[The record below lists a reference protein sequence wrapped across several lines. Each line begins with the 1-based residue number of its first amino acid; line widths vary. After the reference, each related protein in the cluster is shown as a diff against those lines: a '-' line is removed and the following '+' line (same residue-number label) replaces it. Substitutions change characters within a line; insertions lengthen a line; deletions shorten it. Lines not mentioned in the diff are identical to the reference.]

1 MHVLNVFK
9 GEKTCFL
16 MFFYLQINVFNI
28 YGTERHLPVEIA
40 VVYCRSFGD
49 VWLCVHPLSYHSVM
63 PCISSARNHAV
74 WGRQRCA
81 DCGRAS
87 PRIQIR
93 MIFLRTR
100 T

>member
-49 VWLCVHPLSYHSVM
+49 V
-63 PCISSARNHAV
+63 
-74 WGRQRCA
+74 
-81 DCGRAS
+81 
-87 PRIQIR
+87 
-93 MIFLRTR
+93 
-100 T
+100 